1 MFVWGFLLGFCLAF
15 IVNWFWVRQLRAA
28 SSFGQVMGKESSG
41 EKYRDTVIDLEI
53 EVEHL
58 QEQIQRMEE
67 HLSYG
72 GAYGDIK
79 EKTVAPVVSPV
90 IRQGYA
96 PVREFPREEVFIGS
110 SVTSSNKKIQKQGE
124 VLSLW
129 EQGKKISEIAK
140 DTGLG
145 QGEVELI
152 LSLRNKLHR
161 PMANKESSFQQ
172 ERDRLSG

>member
-1 MFVWGFLLGFCLAF
+1 MFVWGFLLGFFLAF
-15 IVNWFWVRQLRAA
+15 IVNLFWVRQLKTA
-28 SSFGQVMGKESSG
+28 SSFGQVMGKEASG

-72 GAYGDIK
+72 GSNGEAKGNDFF
-79 EKTVAPVVSPV
+79 APASPV
-90 IRQGYA
+90 MRPG
-96 PVREFPREEVFIGS
+96 PSRLREVPGEEVFIGS
-110 SVTSSNKKIQKQGE
+110 TNKKIQKQGE
-124 VLSLW
+124 VLGLW
-129 EQGKKISEIAK
+129 EQGKKVSEIAK

-161 PMANKESSFQQ
+161 PGLKDEAGLEKEKG
-172 ERDRLSG
+172 RLLG

>member
-1 MFVWGFLLGFCLAF
+1 MFVWGFLLGFFLAF
-15 IVNWFWVRQLRAA
+15 IVNLFWMRQLKNA

-58 QEQIQRMEE
+58 QGQIQRMEE

-72 GAYGDIK
+72 GAGGEAKGKDFL
-79 EKTVAPVVSPV
+79 ASPSAVVRPGSS
-90 IRQGYA
+90 RL
-96 PVREFPREEVFIGS
+96 REVSGEEVFIG
-110 SVTSSNKKIQKQGE
+110 SSNKKIQKQGE
-124 VLSLW
+124 VLGLW
-129 EQGKKISEIAK
+129 EKGKKVSEIAR

-152 LSLRNKLHR
+152 LSLRNKFNR
-161 PMANKESSFQQ
+161 PGLEDEAGFEEKKDM
-172 ERDRLSG
+172 LSG